1 MNEKYRKVGIT
12 VIVLVVIIALLYLIG
27 FRPMFVV
34 SESMEPNIKKNSIV
48 IVYKES
54 ISDIGKND
62 IICFTDGNGY
72 IVHRVVSKKNNII
85 NTKGDNNRRIDK
97 YDVTPDMIV
106 GKVVFRINFIA
117 SIIDLITYQ

>member
-12 VIVLVVIIALLYLIG
+12 VIILVVIILLLYIVG
-27 FRPMFVV
+27 FRPLFVV

-62 IICFTDGNGY
+62 IICFTDGNEY

-117 SIIDLITYQ
+117 SIIDLIAYQ